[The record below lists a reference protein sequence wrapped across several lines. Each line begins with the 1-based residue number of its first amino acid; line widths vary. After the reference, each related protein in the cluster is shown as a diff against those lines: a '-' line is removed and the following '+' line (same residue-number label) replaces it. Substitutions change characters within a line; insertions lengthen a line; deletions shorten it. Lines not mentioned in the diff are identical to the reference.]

1 MRRVFAP
8 LKHLD
13 ERLRHALLAIG
24 LAALGLLMSLFDP
37 IDQLV
42 WIIHSRFVSEQASGQ
57 IVLASSDVDFTD
69 PNRPELRVSLARDL
83 EGLREAGAKRIFI
96 DAIFDPSADPAAD
109 AQLNATLRGLGDRVF
124 LARRSYTDY
133 DNARTTLASS
143 PIVASGVPEVITEFE
158 ARYLGIDWDM
168 PTVLATK
175 NGIYPSLPAAIANIH
190 TTRPST
196 FAVDYTFKISSIP
209 VVSIVDH
216 SRTSWAPVRG
226 NDVVISLARRSGAL
240 LAVTPRTADVP
251 HAIVQIIAA
260 ETLLAGYGRELPSTL
275 AWLAA
280 ASLLLAILAIAS
292 RWGSRVRRAG
302 YILLVGLAFTALVAS
317 YMLHV
322 RISPSSAFVIIA
334 AYALS
339 RLRLHWQRRFALT
352 DQASGLPTFRAFER
366 YLQDNR
372 VSNPIVAAKVHGA
385 AQMLK
390 ALPSESFSEY
400 TQKLVERLRVS
411 DKGPLI
417 YSADGRYLAWEAQ
430 GSDIEQIRGHLE
442 GLRAVCASPLLV
454 GGNEL
459 DVAITFG
466 VSHAPDRT
474 AAARIAAAIAT
485 VERTSEAASPIEFE
499 HSTSE
504 DDDLWDL
511 SLQSRIDAALANDE
525 ITMVYQPKMTID
537 RASII
542 GMEGLVRWYDPARG
556 EIPPSQF
563 IEQCETA
570 GRMAHLTRFTLDRAM
585 RDTALLAAHGLDIPV
600 SVNISATLLRDERVV
615 IMVEDA
621 LRRMRFPA
629 EKLVLEV
636 TETASI
642 ADLERAKSVLL
653 SLKQLGVK
661 LSLDDFG
668 VGAANIEV
676 LARLPFDEVKI
687 DRMFIR
693 NIGSKK
699 GRAIVE
705 SLVTMGLASDIAV
718 VAEGVETSEDLA
730 ALAELNCSIVQG
742 YGVHL
747 PCRIER
753 LMAAHGLAMKSIP
766 NMV

>member
-13 ERLRHALLAIG
+13 ERLRHALLAIA
-24 LAALGLLMSLFDP
+24 LAGVGLLMSLFDP
-37 IDQLV
+37 IDQLA
-42 WIIHSRFVSEQASGQ
+42 WMAHSRFFSSQASGQ

-69 PNRPELRVSLARDL
+69 PNRPELRIALARDL
-83 EGLREAGAKRIFI
+83 ERLRDAGAKRIFI
-96 DAIFDPSADPAAD
+96 DAIFNPSADPAAD
-109 AQLNATLRGLGDRVF
+109 TALNATLRGLGNRVF
-124 LARRSYTDY
+124 LARRSYADY
-133 DNARTTLASS
+133 DHARTTRSS
-143 PIVASGVPEVITEFE
+143 TPLVASGVNEVITEFE

-168 PTVLATK
+168 PTALITEQGVYT
-175 NGIYPSLPAAIANIH
+175 SLPAAIANAGNPK
-190 TTRPST
+190 PSI
-196 FAVDYTFKISSIP
+196 FPVDYTFKISSIP
-209 VVSIVDH
+209 AVSIIDA
-216 SRTSWAPVRG
+216 SEPSLAIVR
-226 NDVVISLARRSGAL
+226 NKDVVISLTPLSGSL
-240 LAVTPRTADVP
+240 LTITPRTTDVP
-251 HAIVQIIAA
+251 HAIVQIVAA
-260 ETLLAGYGRELPSTL
+260 ETLLAGYDREVSVIFG
-275 AWLAA
+275 WLAA
-280 ASLLLAILAIAS
+280 SCLLLGFLAVAS
-292 RWGSRVRRAG
+292 RWGVKVRRAG
-302 YILLVGLAFTALVAS
+302 YFLLVAS
-317 YMLHV
+317 TLGTLLASYLLHV
-322 RISPSSAFVIIA
+322 RVSPSPAFVVIGI
-334 AYALS
+334 YAFS
-339 RLRLHWQRRFALT
+339 RLRLHWQRRVALT
-352 DQASGLPTFRAFER
+352 DEASGLPTFRAFER
-366 YLQDNR
+366 YLQDNK
-372 VSNPIVAAKVHGA
+372 VTNPIIAAKVHGA

-390 ALPSESFSEY
+390 ALPPESFSEY

-417 YSADGRYLAWEAQ
+417 YSAEGRHLAWEAQ

-466 VSHAPDRT
+466 VSHAPERT
-474 AAARIAAAIAT
+474 PAARIAAAIAT

-499 HSTSE
+499 QSTSE

-511 SLQSRIDAALANDE
+511 SLQSKIDAALANDE

-537 RASII
+537 RAAIVGI
-542 GMEGLVRWYDPARG
+542 EGLVRWYDPARG

-570 GRMAHLTRFTLDRAM
+570 GRMTHLTRFTLDRAM
-585 RDTALLAAHGLDIPV
+585 RDTALLASQGLDIPV

-629 EKLVLEV
+629 AKLVLEV

-642 ADLERAKSVLL
+642 ADLERAKGVLL

-676 LARLPFDEVKI
+676 LSRLPFDEIKI

-699 GRAIVE
+699 GRAIVQ
-705 SLVTMGLASDIAV
+705 SLVLVGLASDMVV
-718 VAEGVETSEDLA
+718 VAEGVETSEELAELA
-730 ALAELNCSIVQG
+730 ALGCTIIQG

-753 LMAAHGLAMKSIP
+753 LMAERGFAMKAVH